1 MHICSNATEQYEYNS
16 LSTFA
21 YVLLNPQEKLD
32 ESRKLHPI
40 EPISPDIYKVPTL
53 KYLPAS
59 SVHCMLRA
67 IPIHI
72 IHIWY

>member
-1 MHICSNATEQYEYNS
+1 MHICFNATEQCEHNS

-21 YVLLNPQEKLD
+21 YVSFNPQEKLD
-32 ESRKLHPI
+32 ESRKLHPT

-59 SVHCMLRA
+59 SVHCML
-67 IPIHI
+67 
-72 IHIWY
+72 